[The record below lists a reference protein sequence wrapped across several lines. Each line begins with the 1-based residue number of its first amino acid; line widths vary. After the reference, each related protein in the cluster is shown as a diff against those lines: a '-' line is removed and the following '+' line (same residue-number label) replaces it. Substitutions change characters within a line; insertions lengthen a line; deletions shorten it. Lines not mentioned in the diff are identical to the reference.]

1 MRAAQHRTTS
11 KFGSFAR
18 YENRL
23 AQQIAT
29 GMEKRILNL
38 RALPRSNLSYPGDAT
53 GVWFQ
58 N

>member
-23 AQQIAT
+23 AQQIAA

-38 RALPRSNLSYPGDAT
+38 RASPMSNLSHPMEAT
-53 GVWFQ
+53 GIWFQ